1 MDCRPGLGFRSTMYG
16 MVEAAC
22 QHLCRVRQDLVSY
35 SPTSLD
41 TQEGRY
47 VDSGCHGDEVKLQ
60 WCLPPFMTR
69 SWYILSPFMVGCWQ
83 GKLFITI
90 HRVCRRCVVCRLA
103 MYRIAVLPM
112 YRHVSLS
119 STWLLHLRIRWCI
132 FFKEKKK
139 LNAVLKREGQ
149 CHDKLGLSSVG

>member
-1 MDCRPGLGFRSTMYG
+1 MYG

-47 VDSGCHGDEVKLQ
+47 VDSGYHGDEVKLQ

-69 SWYILSPFMVGCWQ
+69 SLYILSPFMVECWQ

-90 HRVCRRCVVCRLA
+90 HQVCRRCVVFRLA

-112 YRHVSLS
+112 YRP
-119 STWLLHLRIRWCI
+119 CKP
-132 FFKEKKK
+132 FFYMVISYYTFDGVFLKRKKM

-149 CHDKLGLSSVG
+149 CTINQACLQLARQECSSQ